1 MIGLIKS
8 PIVPRHEAKQNYSW
22 NNYCIKKDGDNEH
35 LWYDPQTMDILAT
48 QLAKTYSAKNPR
60 QRRYFQNRARAY
72 RKKLGSGYQFD

>member
-1 MIGLIKS
+1 
-8 PIVPRHEAKQNYSW
+8 
-22 NNYCIKKDGDNEH
+22 
-35 LWYDPQTMDILAT
+35 MDILAT